1 MNSSSLL
8 KLSFAGIL
16 LAGLTLGAPAV
27 RAQQTNTSC
36 SSACSSC
43 CDGQQ
48 QGKKKHKKKK
58 GDDCQPSAASAGT
71 STNAPAQ

>member
-1 MNSSSLL
+1 MTSKSLL
-8 KLSFAGIL
+8 KFTFAAVL
-16 LAGLTLGAPAV
+16 LAGLGFSAPV
-27 RAQQTNTSC
+27 LRAQDTNNAGGGC
-36 SSACSSC
+36 ASC

-58 GDDCQPSAASAGT
+58 GDDSQAPAPSAGA